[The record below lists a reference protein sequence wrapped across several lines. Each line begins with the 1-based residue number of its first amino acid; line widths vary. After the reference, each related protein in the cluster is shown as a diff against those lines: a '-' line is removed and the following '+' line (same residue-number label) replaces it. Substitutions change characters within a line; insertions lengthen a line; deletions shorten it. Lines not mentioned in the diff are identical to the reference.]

1 MIRRTMS
8 HSRLADPAREAELH
22 RRVECPS
29 GGAGTPFSV
38 MHCAAA
44 RSAVDAPGAQAT
56 TADISAAPTAATTA
70 VRISERITL
79 SPCRSVVSAKV

>member
-1 MIRRTMS
+1 M
-8 HSRLADPAREAELH
+8 A
-22 RRVECPS
+22 PS
-29 GGAGTPFSV
+29 GGAATPFSV